1 MLLAK
6 HPKLFHFLP
15 RCYPGHDMPCQT
27 AQHHTLRL
35 RNLQL
40 MNHIPDYR
48 RKSVPVVMTERRQ
61 LVTPSSKLHRLGQS
75 HLLPMLTAPQLHR
88 PAIPVRC
95 GSMLGLFGSTE
106 GGILGADKLPGVG
119 SQPPTLHPRPRLVCR
134 FARATSATPELFNVP
149 LPVRPYVGS
158 AENRS

>member
-6 HPKLFHFLP
+6 HPKLFRFLP
-15 RCYPGHDMPCQT
+15 QCYPGHDMPCQT

-61 LVTPSSKLHRLGQS
+61 LVTPSAKLHRLVGCGPVGRKVDGNVVALAGKAKS
-75 HLLPMLTAPQLHR
+75 NTA
-88 PAIPVRC
+88 AEAAA
-95 GSMLGLFGSTE
+95 SSS
-106 GGILGADKLPGVG
+106 DK
-119 SQPPTLHPRPRLVCR
+119 SNW
-134 FARATSATPELFNVP
+134 S
-149 LPVRPYVGS
+149 
-158 AENRS
+158 